1 MSESARAAVA
11 PDFEI
16 FWKLEIMRM
25 ISLFLPDLRSSA
37 VGTPELRIA
46 APEGWG
52 MTLAQKPRMCIAPEL
67 RIATPRS
74 WLRCICDNYTQTSVA
89 RMKRGWR
96 KTKPG
101 YPT

>member
-25 ISLFLPDLRSSA
+25 ISFFLPDLRLSA

-46 APEGWG
+46 AHAHGY
-52 MTLAQKPRMCIAPEL
+52 RMSAL
-67 RIATPRS
+67 
-74 WLRCICDNYTQTSVA
+74 
-89 RMKRGWR
+89 
-96 KTKPG
+96 
-101 YPT
+101 